1 MSVQEESQLVHSKVP
16 AATLSFWVLKLIA
29 TTVGEIAGNLVSMS
43 WLGETTARA
52 EQSGVNGYFVGTAMF
67 GAALLISGFAQIR
80 ARRFHPWLY
89 WTTIVASTTFGTT
102 LADFATRSIGL
113 GYTGGSI
120 LLFALVLLSLFVWK
134 LDAGRVSADVITSRS
149 IEIHYW
155 ITITFSQ
162 TLGTAL
168 GDWFADTAG
177 LGYGGSTA
185 VFSVALAIIAALYFT
200 RSANAVFLFW
210 AAFILTRP
218 FGAVFGNLFD
228 KPVEAGGYGINRL
241 LLTVIL
247 LALMAIGLWLLPQR
261 AKSVHIGETAEQ
273 SSEE

>member
-1 MSVQEESQLVHSKVP
+1 LSDHPVGHYATSKVP

-52 EQSGVNGYFVGTAMF
+52 GQSGLNGYFVGTAMF
-67 GAALLISGFAQIR
+67 GAALIVSLIMQIR
-80 ARRFHPWLY
+80 AGRFLPWLY

-102 LADFATRSIGL
+102 LADFCTRSIGI
-113 GYTGGSI
+113 GYTGGSL
-120 LLFALVLLSLFVWK
+120 LLFGLVLLSLFIWK
-134 LDAGRVSADVITSRS
+134 LDAGRIYADVITSRS
-149 IEIHYW
+149 SEVHYW
-155 ITITFSQ
+155 VTITFSQ

-177 LGYGGSTA
+177 LGYAGSTA
-185 VFSVALAIIAALYFT
+185 VFSLALAIIALLYFT
-200 RSANAVFLFW
+200 RAASPVLLFW

-228 KPVEAGGYGINRL
+228 KPVEHGGYGFSRL
-241 LLTVIL
+241 FLTAIL
-247 LALMAIGLWLLPQR
+247 LVLMAVGLWLLPQR
-261 AKSVHIGETAEQ
+261 AKTARVVEGEG
-273 SSEE
+273 